1 MGTCFPAI
9 NTGCPTQYIVT
20 RQDLPRGFLAAQVA
34 HAAGR
39 YGKHPPETHVV
50 VLAVAN
56 EIELRKTA
64 ERLLEAGVGY
74 LPIHEPDEPCSG
86 QMTAIGCAL
95 VNDRQPVRKV
105 VSSIPLLR

>member
-1 MGTCFPAI
+1 MRTCFLVI

-20 RQDLPRGFLAAQVA
+20 RRDLPRGFLAAQVA
-34 HAAGR
+34 HAAGS

-50 VLAVAN
+50 VLAVEN
-56 EIELRKTA
+56 EAELRRTA
-64 ERLLEAGVGY
+64 ERLSSAGVGC
-74 LPIHEPDEPCSG
+74 LPIHEPDEPWSG

-95 VNDRQPVRKV
+95 VNDRQLVRKV